1 MLSSATATLERRRG
15 GRVYFRGMLMRATG
29 SKWIWGVAWVV
40 WTITQ
45 VQAGQSPFESSTNSP
60 HANPID
66 RPVLVRYEK
75 LGLTPANPC
84 SDAVFVRRVYLDVIG
99 TLPTAT
105 QAREFILD
113 QNPDKRRK
121 LIDQLLE
128 RDEFADY
135 WAMKWCDVLRVKAE
149 FPINLWPNAAQAYH
163 RWIRTSVR
171 DNKPY
176 DQFAREL
183 LTSSGSNFRVGPVNF
198 YRAMQNRDPQ
208 GIAQTVALTLMGTRA
223 DKWPT
228 NELAGFAAFFAQVG
242 YKSTSEWKEEIVFWN
257 PAATNAPTVGVLPGG
272 KQIHLTGD
280 RDPRELFA
288 DWLIDP
294 KNPWFTR
301 NLVNRV
307 WAWLLGRGIIH
318 EPDDIRTDNPPSH
331 PELLALLEREFVS
344 SKYDLKQLYR
354 LILNS
359 QTYQLASI
367 PQSEKPGAAA
377 NFAAYPLRRLDA
389 EVLIDALNQIT
400 STTEK
405 YSSPIPEPFTFIPE
419 EQRSIALPDGSIT
432 SPFLEMFGRSPRDT
446 GFESERNN
454 RITDAQRLHLL
465 NSSQV
470 QRKISQSRML
480 QYQLQ
485 GNKSPR
491 EIITAMYLGI
501 LSRFPTDDEVKIA
514 ESYAKSVPSKRE
526 ATTDLAWAL
535 INSVEFLYRH

>member
-1 MLSSATATLERRRG
+1 
-15 GRVYFRGMLMRATG
+15 MRAIG
-29 SKWIWGVAWVV
+29 SKWGWGVAWVV
-40 WTITQ
+40 WMMALA
-45 VQAGQSPFESSTNSP
+45 QAGQNPFECPAAAPRGNE
-60 HANPID
+60 ID
-66 RPVLVRYEK
+66 KHVFSHLEK
-75 LGLTPANPC
+75 LGIPPASLC

-99 TLPTAT
+99 TVPTAT
-105 QAREFILD
+105 QARDFILD
-113 QNPDKRRK
+113 QSPDKRRK
-121 LIDQLLE
+121 LIDQLLA

-163 RWIRTSVR
+163 RWIRTSIR

-208 GIAQTVALTLMGTRA
+208 GIAQTVALTLMGARA

-228 NELAGFAAFFAQVG
+228 NQLAGLAAFFAQVG
-242 YKSTSEWKEEIVFWN
+242 FKSTSEWKEEIVFWN
-257 PAATNAPTVGVLPGG
+257 PAATNVPAIGVFPGD
-272 KQIHLTGD
+272 KQVRLTGD
-280 RDPRELFA
+280 HDPREVFA
-288 DWLIDP
+288 NWLIDP

-301 NLVNRV
+301 SVVNRV
-307 WAWLLGRGIIH
+307 WAWLLGRGIVH
-318 EPDDIRTDNPPSH
+318 EPDDIRAANPPSNL
-331 PELLALLEREFVS
+331 ELLALLERELVS

-367 PQSEKPGAAA
+367 PQSEKPEAAA
-377 NFAAYPLRRLDA
+377 NFASYPLRRLDA

-446 GFESERNN
+446 GMESERNN

-485 GNKSPR
+485 GNKPPR
-491 EIITAMYLGI
+491 EIVTAMYLGI
-501 LSRFPTDDEVKIA
+501 LSRFPTDDEVKAA
-514 ESYAKSVPSKRE
+514 EAYSKSVPSKRE

-535 INSVEFLYRH
+535 INSAEFLYRH

>member
-1 MLSSATATLERRRG
+1 MG
-15 GRVYFRGMLMRATG
+15 
-29 SKWIWGVAWVV
+29 KWIWGVAWVLLMMA
-40 WTITQ
+40 Q
-45 VQAGQSPFESSTNSP
+45 AQAGQNPFECQAAPTRGNE
-60 HANPID
+60 ID
-66 RPVLVRYEK
+66 RLVFARFEK

-84 SDAVFVRRVYLDVIG
+84 SDAVFVRRVNLDVIG

-128 RDEFADY
+128 RDEFADH

-257 PAATNAPTVGVLPGG
+257 PAATNAPAVGVLPGG
-272 KQIHLTGD
+272 KQIRLPGD
-280 RDPRELFA
+280 RDPREVFA

-301 NLVNRV
+301 NPVNRV
-307 WAWLLGRGIIH
+307 WAWLLGRGIVH
-318 EPDDIRTDNPPSH
+318 EPDDIRTDNPSSN
-331 PELLALLEREFVS
+331 PELLALLEREFIA
-344 SKYDLKQLYR
+344 SKYDLKQLCR

-359 QTYQLASI
+359 RTYQLASI

-405 YSSPIPEPFTFIPE
+405 YS
-419 EQRSIALPDGSIT
+419 
-432 SPFLEMFGRSPRDT
+432 RD
-446 GFESERNN
+446 R
-454 RITDAQRLHLL
+454 
-465 NSSQV
+465 
-470 QRKISQSRML
+470 
-480 QYQLQ
+480 
-485 GNKSPR
+485 
-491 EIITAMYLGI
+491 
-501 LSRFPTDDEVKIA
+501 
-514 ESYAKSVPSKRE
+514 KSV
-526 ATTDLAWAL
+526 
-535 INSVEFLYRH
+535 V